1 MCVHSYVCALATQFT
16 MLVMCQDM
24 IGYSLMCLCHLYLR
38 FFAVNV
44 GIVYVYYAFYQQI
57 DAESYGGT
65 WELTKEGMMGAFAL
79 FLVCPPSP
87 RK

>member
-1 MCVHSYVCALATQFT
+1 MFV
-16 MLVMCQDM
+16 
-24 IGYSLMCLCHLYLR
+24 IYLR

-44 GIVYVYYAFYQQI
+44 GIVYVYYAFYQQV

-79 FLVCPPSP
+79 FLVCPPVNRGTHTHTHTHTISN
-87 RK
+87 K